1 MRQLQLKQPSLILP
15 GKQIEISKTSLEADY
30 FPARQY
36 ELGLAGQQLID
47 FSGNSNHGTHGSSS
61 GSDGGDPKQEN
72 NCLFYDTDDYTNI
85 PLNVFSPLEGAFEV
99 AFKAIDNYGGLRL
112 LGSDHSAGNN
122 SEMRTFLALNNQFG
136 LALLNGSESRTAR
149 ALLTFDTRL
158 IYTCTWKYNGYV
170 TVIHSYLNGVYQNVS
185 SLPNQIVKP
194 DISIDIGKWNTNYS
208 RFKLYRALFYCRALS
223 SYEVMVNYKIHQTKL
238 KEYGVIV

>member
-99 AFKAIDNYGGLRL
+99 AFKAIDNYGGLRI
-112 LGSDHSAGNN
+112 LGSDHSAGNL
-122 SEMRTFLALNNQFG
+122 SKLRTFLGPLGFC
-136 LALLNGSESRTAR
+136 LALPNGVISAAVYGRIFFNTP
-149 ALLTFDTRL
+149 T
-158 IYTCTWKYNGYV
+158 IYTCTWKYNGCITLINSYV
-170 TVIHSYLNGVYQNVS
+170 NGDNAGSVGTLGQLIS
-185 SLPNQIVKP
+185 P
-194 DISIDIGKWNTNYS
+194 DIALFLGKWNTSYS
-208 RFKLYRALFYCRALS
+208 RFRLYRALFYCRALS